1 MVVDMSERVDG
12 GLFGELAEQ
21 LAPEGVVVAVPRLR
35 QPERRQVAL
44 RAVSLE
50 ELVADDHRVRQV
62 WAFALRL
69 DLAALYRAIR
79 AVEGKPGHP
88 PADPRL
94 LVALWLQATVEGV
107 GSARALARLC
117 REHHA
122 YRWLC
127 GGVGVNHKT
136 LADFRVAHGAL
147 LDRLLADSFAAMLR
161 TGMASLER
169 VAQDGVRVRA
179 AAGAASFRRRP
190 RLVDLRRKA
199 GERVAELRTELESD
213 PAALSRRQAASRE
226 RAARERL
233 GRIEAALAAV
243 DELNAKASCDQAAP
257 ARAPSQPPTNG
268 TLGVALRGRG
278 PVPRKRATPRPRAA
292 PKAERGASNNAEAK
306 AEPGASSKAGPKTSS
321 KAKAEPRVS
330 TSDAEARVMKMADGG
345 FRPAYNL
352 QFASDTESG
361 MIAGLSLDNRGSD
374 MGKLAPMADQLA
386 AAYGSRPGQHL
397 ADGGYASLAD
407 IQTLEAAGTTAYVP
421 VPKPRDEG
429 RDRHRPRA
437 DDSPAIAAW
446 RQRMGTTEAREIYR
460 ERAATAECANAQAR
474 NRGLRQFPVRGLA
487 KATAIALW
495 FALAHNMMRILALTD
510 GAPIAL

>member
-1 MVVDMSERVDG
+1 MVVDMSERADG

-21 LAPEGVVVAVPRLR
+21 AVPEGVGVAVPRLR

-50 ELVADDHRVRQV
+50 ELVAEDHRVRQV

-69 DLAALYRAIR
+69 DLAALYGAIK
-79 AVEGKPGHP
+79 AVEGRPGHP

-117 REHHA
+117 AEHHA

-136 LADFRVAHGAL
+136 LADFRVAHGGL
-147 LDRLLADSFAAMLR
+147 LDQLLADSFAAMLR

-190 RLVDLRRKA
+190 RLVELRRQA
-199 GERVAELRTELESD
+199 AERVAALRAELESD
-213 PAALSRRQAASRE
+213 PAVASRRQAAARE
-226 RAARERL
+226 RAARERVE
-233 GRIEAALAAV
+233 RIEAALAAV
-243 DELNAKASCDQAAP
+243 DELNAKAAP
-257 ARAPSQPPTNG
+257 RASRKARAEPKAKADSKT
-268 TLGVALRGRG
+268 
-278 PVPRKRATPRPRAA
+278 A
-292 PKAERGASNNAEAK
+292 PKAA
-306 AEPGASSKAGPKTSS
+306 
-321 KAKAEPRVS
+321 PRVS
-330 TSDAEARVMKMADGG
+330 TTDAEARVMKMADGG

-352 QFASDTESG
+352 QFASDTKSG
-361 MIAGLSLDNRGSD
+361 MIAGLSLDACGSD
-374 MGKLAPMADQLA
+374 MGKMAPMVGKLA
-386 AAYGSRPGQHL
+386 AQYGRRPGEHL

-407 IQTLEAAGTTAYVP
+407 IQALDALGTTAYVP
-421 VPKPRDEG
+421 VPKPKDEG
-429 RDRHRPRA
+429 RDRHQPRA
-437 DDSPAIAAW
+437 DDRPPIAAW
-446 RQRMGTTEAREIYR
+446 RQRMGHPDARDIYK

-474 NRGLRQFPVRGLA
+474 NRGLRQFPVRGLR
-487 KATAIALW
+487 KVTAIALW
-495 FALAHNMMRILALTD
+495 FALAHDMMRILALTG
-510 GAPIAL
+510 GADSVL